1 MWVVTLAALFT
12 VLERDN
18 IDPGLAG
25 LSLSYALNVTATL
38 NWLVRVA
45 TDLENQL
52 VSVERVV
59 QYIDLQPEAP
69 PFVLDHQ
76 PPPDWP
82 QHGAIEIHDLK
93 LRYREGLELVL
104 HGISCNIKPREK
116 IGVVGRTGAG
126 KRCVFFLHST
136 HSRYL
141 PLLSPYPS

>member
-25 LSLSYALNVTATL
+25 LSLAYALNITATL

-59 QYIDLQPEAP
+59 QYINLQPEAA

-82 QHGAIEIHDLK
+82 QYGGIEIHNLK
-93 LRYREGLELVL
+93 LRYR
-104 HGISCNIKPREK
+104 
-116 IGVVGRTGAG
+116 
-126 KRCVFFLHST
+126 
-136 HSRYL
+136 
-141 PLLSPYPS
+141 